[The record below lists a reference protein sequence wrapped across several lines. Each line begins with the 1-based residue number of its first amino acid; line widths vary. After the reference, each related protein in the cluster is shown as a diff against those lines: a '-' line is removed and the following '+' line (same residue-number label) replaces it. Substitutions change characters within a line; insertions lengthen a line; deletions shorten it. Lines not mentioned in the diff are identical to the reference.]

1 MVQQRR
7 GTLLSHSENKRK
19 THTVNTVDKTIVV
32 AVIGLMLVS
41 LVAIFSTT
49 YLYNNNG
56 SIRSTLFQGVWFV
69 IGSMVAYLFMLVDKR
84 TWYQWAPVGY
94 FIGIFLLILVLL
106 FYSRDMATLTGARS
120 WFAVG
125 SFSFQPSELMKFLYL
140 VMMARL
146 VSDYMRTS
154 QDEHYSECPVSWQ
167 LRWDIRFI
175 GRLLMWTLPPM
186 VLIILQRD
194 LGTTLVFLMIF
205 VGIVFVSGINWRII
219 LPVALILSAIFLI
232 LLFLVIYDREVLYHL
247 GFKDYQF
254 ARIDSWLRP
263 FENTRQESY
272 QLSQSLKAIGSGQFI
287 GKGLGKFEVYV
298 PVRESDMI
306 FATIGENFG
315 FLGASVV
322 LLLLF
327 ILLFQM
333 IAIAY
338 ESYSSFFVTGV
349 SAIVAMMTF
358 HIVENVG
365 MSMGLLPLT
374 GIPLPFISQGGSAI
388 VMNMMCIG
396 FVLSIRYNEERSES
410 EVSQRWIV
418 RILRR
423 LSHLPGMERFQ
434 KKTSRAI

>member
-1 MVQQRR
+1 MMVRQR
-7 GTLLSHSENKRK
+7 GNGSLTQEGNKRK
-19 THTVNTVDKTIVV
+19 THAVNAIDVTVVA

-49 YLYNNNG
+49 YLYNNNA
-56 SIRSTLFQGVWFV
+56 SLRPTLFQGVWFV
-69 IGSMVAYLFMLVDKR
+69 IGGMVAYLLMLVDKK
-84 TWYQWAPVGY
+84 TWYRLAPVGY
-94 FIGIFLLILVLL
+94 FFGIFLLILVLL
-106 FYSRDMATLTGARS
+106 FYSREMAALTGARS

-146 VSDYMRTS
+146 VSDYMTHS
-154 QDEHYSECPVSWQ
+154 QQEHYTERSVAWQ
-167 LRWDIRFI
+167 LRWDMHFI
-175 GRLLMWTLPPM
+175 ARLLAWTLPPM
-186 VLIILQRD
+186 ILIILQRD
-194 LGTTLVFLMIF
+194 LGTTLVFLMMF
-205 VGIVFVSGINWRII
+205 VGVVFISGINWRII
-219 LPVALILSAIFLI
+219 LPVALILAAIFLI
-232 LLFLVIYDREVLYHL
+232 LLFLVMYDREVLYHL
-247 GFKDYQF
+247 GFKNYQF

-272 QLSQSLKAIGSGQFI
+272 QLSQSLKAIGSGQFM
-287 GKGLGKFEVYV
+287 GKGFGQFEVYV

-322 LLLLF
+322 LLLFF

-365 MSMGLLPLT
+365 MSIGLLPLT

-388 VMNMMCIG
+388 VMNMMCVG
-396 FVLSIRYNEERSES
+396 FVLSIRYNEERSEA
-410 EVSQRWIV
+410 EITKRPLV
-418 RILRR
+418 RFLRR
-423 LSHLPGMERFQ
+423 ISAIPGMDRLVW
-434 KKTSRAI
+434 KTPR